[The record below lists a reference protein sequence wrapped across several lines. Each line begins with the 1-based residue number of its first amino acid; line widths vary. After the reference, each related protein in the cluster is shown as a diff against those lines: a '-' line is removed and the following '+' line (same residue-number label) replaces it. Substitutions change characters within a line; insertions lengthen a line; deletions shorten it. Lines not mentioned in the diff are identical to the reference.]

1 MKANVIEFVPREVY
15 EKQMEET
22 LQALSSKHGSIR
34 VPNPNDNPVSR
45 KRVVQAFMDAFELIG
60 GVPRLAVWANENPD
74 NFYSLYARL
83 LPSSTSQAL
92 GEANEMIVRHVLP
105 RTELDQL
112 PPNLDDERKA
122 RQ

>member
-1 MKANVIEFVPREVY
+1 MTAQIVEFVPREVY

-22 LQALSSKHGSIR
+22 LNALSAKHGSIR
-34 VPNPNDNPVSR
+34 VPNPNSNPVSR

-74 NFYSLYARL
+74 NFYGLYARL

-112 PPNLDDERKA
+112 PPDLDEERKRKA
-122 RQ
+122 